1 MPPELIPE
9 HVRREPAEQVQDEV
23 RTQVL
28 LDALVSG
35 ENEDDTAACEAAL
48 SPGPTGRGVR
58 IAVVDS
64 GVFATHPHI
73 GGVAGG
79 VAIAHDGTEH
89 GDFVDRLGHGTAVT
103 AAIKEKAADAQ
114 IYAVKVFDRSL
125 STSVATL
132 VRAIEW
138 AARWDI
144 KLVNLSLGT
153 RRPEHEPALV
163 AAVAYAAKFGV
174 IIVAADSDETAEGG
188 RVRWLPGSLP
198 GVVSVIADWDCPR
211 EVFRVDD
218 AGHCGAGHGGAGR
231 DGGAGYL
238 GAGDARTIYRASPY
252 PRPVP
257 GVPPSRNLK
266 GISFAVANM
275 TGFVARVLES
285 APTASIED
293 VQRLLREQ
301 AAPTAGQPSATAT
314 A

>member
-1 MPPELIPE
+1 MPPELTREVAPSPE
-9 HVRREPAEQVQDEV
+9 P
-23 RTQVL
+23 
-28 LDALVSG
+28 
-35 ENEDDTAACEAAL
+35 

-58 IAVVDS
+58 IAVIDS

-79 VAIAHDGTEH
+79 VAIAPDGTEH

-103 AAIKEKAADAQ
+103 AAIKEKAADAE
-114 IYAVKVFDRSL
+114 IYAVKVFDRAL

-132 VRAIEW
+132 VHAIEW

-153 RRPEHEPALV
+153 QRAEHEPALA
-163 AAVAYAAKFGV
+163 AAVAYAATFGV
-174 IIVAADSDETAEGG
+174 IIVAADSNDTAEGE

-198 GVVSVIADWDCPR
+198 GVVSVLTDWDCPR
-211 EVFRVDD
+211 EEFRIDESGND
-218 AGHCGAGHGGAGR
+218 R
-231 DGGAGYL
+231 
-238 GAGDARTIYRASPY
+238 RTIYRASPY

-257 GVPPSRNLK
+257 GVPTERNLK

-285 APTASIED
+285 APAATIDD
-293 VQRLLREQ
+293 VYRLLR
-301 AAPTAGQPSATAT
+301 
-314 A
+314 

>member
-1 MPPELIPE
+1 MPPELT
-9 HVRREPAEQVQDEV
+9 REVAPALQS
-23 RTQVL
+23 R
-28 LDALVSG
+28 
-35 ENEDDTAACEAAL
+35 

-58 IAVVDS
+58 IAVIDS
-64 GVFATHPHI
+64 GVFATHPHV

-79 VAIAHDGTEH
+79 VAIALDGTEH

-103 AAIKEKAADAQ
+103 AAIKEKAADAE
-114 IYAVKVFDRSL
+114 IYAVKVFDRAL

-153 RRPEHEPALV
+153 QRAEHEPALA

-174 IIVAADSDETAEGG
+174 IIVAADSNDTPEGG

-198 GVVSVIADWDCPR
+198 GVVSVIVGLGLSAR
-211 EVFRVDD
+211 EISRRR
-218 AGHCGAGHGGAGR
+218 GGRRRAH
-231 DGGAGYL
+231 DL
-238 GAGDARTIYRASPY
+238 RASPY

-257 GVPPSRNLK
+257 GVPPERNLK

-285 APTASIED
+285 APAATIDD

-301 AAPTAGQPSATAT
+301 ASASLRTSLA
-314 A
+314 AC

>member
-1 MPPELIPE
+1 MPPELTPE
-9 HVRREPAEQVQDEV
+9 PAWNDPAEQVQETCD
-23 RTQVL
+23 L
-28 LDALVSG
+28 I
-35 ENEDDTAACEAAL
+35 L

-58 IAVVDS
+58 IAVIDS
-64 GVFATHPHI
+64 GVFATHPHV

-79 VAIAHDGTEH
+79 VAIGLDGTEH
-89 GDFVDRLGHGTAVT
+89 ADFVDRLGHGTAVT
-103 AAIKEKAADAQ
+103 AAIKEKAADAE
-114 IYAVKVFDRSL
+114 IYAVKVFDRAL

-153 RRPEHEPALV
+153 QRAEHEPALA

-174 IIVAADSDETAEGG
+174 IIVAADSNEAADGG

-198 GVVSVIADWDCPR
+198 GVVAVVSDWECPR
-211 EVFRVDD
+211 ETFRVDE
-218 AGHCGAGHGGAGR
+218 
-231 DGGAGYL
+231 
-238 GAGDARTIYRASPY
+238 AGDGRMVFRAAPY
-252 PRPVP
+252 PRPVQ

-285 APTASIED
+285 APAATVDD
-293 VQRLLREQ
+293 VRRLLREQ
-301 AAPTAGQPSATAT
+301 AASA
-314 A
+314 